1 MEKHIALCLEDL
13 NASHHDE
20 RFVQCV
26 ALYGREPGLCL
37 DGQGC
42 PLWQTK
48 TDAVCELWRS
58 ADGRLVLWKLP
69 NTSSIIVRRASRVL
83 EVPPEKPVI
92 LLDKDEIDVGS
103 KTLRVHLHGT
113 TSRMD
118 APRPLV
124 TRPQR
129 NAFRVAA
136 STVALGA
143 TLVASTAGSAQESPR
158 IEVREHPPA
167 PPRMPD
173 PPEPPDAGDHA
184 DNTQPANSESG
195 AVLIEDD
202 AQDSAAGDE
211 TIEVR
216 ETPPA
221 PPPPI
226 RSGGC
231 CSKQPGT

>member
-1 MEKHIALCLEDL
+1 MLRYPQKHWNFQNIPKARTASYAVTNHLVCSIPEKHIALCLEDL

-83 EVPPEKPVI
+83 EVPPEKPLI

-113 TSRMD
+113 TSRIGCST
-118 APRPLV
+118 AAVTRRNETLFELRRRPWPSARRLWLRQPVPAQNRLGSRCENTLPRP
-124 TRPQR
+124 
-129 NAFRVAA
+129 
-136 STVALGA
+136 S
-143 TLVASTAGSAQESPR
+143 
-158 IEVREHPPA
+158 
-167 PPRMPD
+167 
-173 PPEPPDAGDHA
+173 HA
-184 DNTQPANSESG
+184 
-195 AVLIEDD
+195 
-202 AQDSAAGDE
+202 
-211 TIEVR
+211 
-216 ETPPA
+216 
-221 PPPPI
+221 
-226 RSGGC
+226 
-231 CSKQPGT
+231 